1 MRTYYKYMVIN
12 YSDKIKILLFSL
24 FIIALLA
31 LIPLILPFYE
41 DIEYFLGSSPLL
53 GPLVYGLL
61 MIGAILIAPIPASP
75 LAIIAGKVFGPWQGM
90 LYTLIAATLG
100 AIIAL
105 TLARYFLG
113 EVARNHLKSYNWY
126 KKFSNLNEYK
136 IAYIIALTR
145 LMPQVSF
152 DLVSYAAGLTRI
164 RLSLFTLATFIG
176 MIPIVFILSFLG
188 SFLQPYQEIILVI
201 LLTIFIILFLRKIR
215 ITKKNNLNSE
225 TK

>member
-1 MRTYYKYMVIN
+1 MVIN
-12 YSDKIKILLFSL
+12 YSDKIKVLLFSL

-201 LLTIFIILFLRKIR
+201 LLTIFIIFFLRKIKD
-215 ITKKNNLNSE
+215 KKIKQKL
-225 TK
+225 TQY

>member
-1 MRTYYKYMVIN
+1 MSIYSKCMAFKYPE
-12 YSDKIKILLFSL
+12 KIKLIFFTLL
-24 FIIALLA
+24 IITLLT
-31 LIPLILPFYE
+31 LLPWIIPFYE
-41 DIEYFLGSSPLL
+41 DVEYFLGSSPLF
-53 GPLVYGLL
+53 GPFVYGLL

-90 LYTLIAATLG
+90 LYTLVAATLG
-100 AIIAL
+100 AIIAF

-113 EVARNHLKSYNWY
+113 ETALNHLKSYNWY
-126 KKFSNLNEYK
+126 KKFSNLNESK

>member
-201 LLTIFIILFLRKIR
+201 LLTIFIIFFLRKIKD
-215 ITKKNNLNSE
+215 KKIKQKL
-225 TK
+225 TQY

>member
-1 MRTYYKYMVIN
+1 MVIN

-201 LLTIFIILFLRKIR
+201 LLTIFIIFFLRKIKD
-215 ITKKNNLNSE
+215 KKIKQKL
-225 TK
+225 TQY

>member
-1 MRTYYKYMVIN
+1 MVIN